1 MHQIDGCIFLV
12 DEDFI
17 YRYPQNTNNKNQK
30 DKILMQNT
38 KRLLMQYGTSLIGV
52 SAIGS
57 VSQPVFS
64 QTPKWAGSQF
74 HNQPALSHQHSF
86 LVDMWAAVAR
96 ETNGQLVITVY
107 PQNNQVP
114 GSDPQA
120 LDMLQKGDLEFFTLM
135 GGILGKVVPIAEIQ
149 GVPFAFKNN
158 AQVYAAND
166 GALGEYI
173 GKECSA
179 KGIYRFQYGLLEN
192 GFRQIGMID
201 KAIYTPADLVGMR
214 LRVPDGEMFRDL
226 FSSLGATP
234 VTVNIKEL
242 YESMKARKVDGQENP
257 LVITEV
263 NKLYEVSNNQSITN
277 HMWSGFNLLAN
288 QKFWKSLPADIQE
301 VVLKNVKKYVA
312 LQRIYTNNLNK
323 QLEVTL
329 AERGQKFN
337 QANIPSFKEKLGDG
351 FYGRW
356 REHFGKTGWNL
367 LEKSVGKL

>member
-1 MHQIDGCIFLV
+1 MKVINNRKRQFL
-12 DEDFI
+12 
-17 YRYPQNTNNKNQK
+17 
-30 DKILMQNT
+30 
-38 KRLLMQYGTSLIGV
+38 QYGASLIGASAV
-52 SAIGS
+52 SSI
-57 VSQPVFS
+57 SQPAYS
-64 QTPKWAGSQF
+64 QGAKWVGSQY
-74 HNQPALSHQHSF
+74 HNQPAISHQHSF
-86 LVDMWAAVAR
+86 LVDMWSAVAR
-96 ETNGQLVITVY
+96 ETNGQLQITVY
-107 PQNNQVP
+107 AQNNKIP

-120 LDMLQKGDLEFFTLM
+120 LDMLQRGDLEFFTLM

-149 GVPFAFKNN
+149 GIPFAFQNN

-166 GALGEYI
+166 GSLGEYI
-173 GKECSA
+173 AKECAA

-201 KAIYTPADLVGMR
+201 KAIYTPADLSGMR
-214 LRVPDGEMFRDL
+214 IRVPDGEMFRDL

-234 VTVNIKEL
+234 VTVNIREL
-242 YESMKARKVDGQENP
+242 YESMKTRKVDGQENP

-288 QKFWKSLPADIQE
+288 QKFWKSLPGDVQE
-301 VVLKNVKKYVA
+301 VVLRNVKKYVS
-312 LQRIYTNNLNK
+312 LQRTYTNNLNK

-329 AERGQKFN
+329 TERGQKFN
-337 QANIPSFKEKLGDG
+337 QANIQSFKDKLGDG

-367 LEKSVGKL
+367 LEQSVGKL